1 MLVGLELR
9 DREQVAQMIEPVP
22 QGEPGQL
29 RERLGDKARGF
40 IRAAIARKLG
50 GDRSPPLR

>member
-1 MLVGLELR
+1 MLVGFQLC
-9 DREQVAQMIEPVP
+9 DREQVAQMIEPMP

-40 IRAAIARKLG
+40 IRAPIARKLG
-50 GDRSPPLR
+50 RDHSPPLR